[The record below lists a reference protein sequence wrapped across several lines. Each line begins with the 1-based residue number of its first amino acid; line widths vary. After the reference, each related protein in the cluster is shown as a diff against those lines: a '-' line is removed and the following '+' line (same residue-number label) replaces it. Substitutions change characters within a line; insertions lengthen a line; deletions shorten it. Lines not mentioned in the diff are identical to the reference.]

1 MLVSSALLLFYTCLL
16 VPVQICIWNYD
27 DPCIK
32 FPTLYFDVVV
42 DCFFLVGKIV
52 VFLCKLLLWACCR
65 LVGHL
70 LRS

>member
-1 MLVSSALLLFYTCLL
+1 MAKMTGMLVTSAVLLFYTSLL

-42 DCFFLVGKIV
+42 DCFFLVRSWQS
-52 VFLCKLLLWACCR
+52 FLE
-65 LVGHL
+65 
-70 LRS
+70 